1 MKLRRWN
8 YVMDWY
14 LENCYALDVSVAARL
29 LELVESKGDNWKRY
43 DVGDQIRCIEW
54 IYGGVKDDSN

>member
-1 MKLRRWN
+1 
-8 YVMDWY
+8 
-14 LENCYALDVSVAARL
+14 VAARL

-54 IYGGVKDDSN
+54 IYGGVKDE